1 MLYFLKN
8 IRNVFYKFF
17 LYIKQWQITIIKS
30 AKKESKKKAE
40 EGYQNLCEEEKDK
53 RRKRARERYQNFT
66 AKEKEK
72 TCQYNQE
79 RKNKLLNY
87 RRNYYLTHKK

>member
-1 MLYFLKN
+1 MFF
-8 IRNVFYKFF
+8 ISFFVYKTMVNN
-17 LYIKQWQITIIKS
+17 YYQKH
-30 AKKESKKKAE
+30 KERIQKKAE
-40 EGYQNLCEEEKDK
+40 EGYQNICEEEKDK

-72 TCQYNQE
+72 TCQYHQE
-79 RKNKLLNY
+79 RENKLLNY